1 VEGAPGA
8 TPLGGTLYLAPE
20 GYEAELRAELGPD
33 ASPVVPGG
41 RLFLAPGPPRPVA
54 WAANVWIDPVR
65 VAFDSAGDAA
75 RVLRG
80 LGKSWA
86 LLPLAHFRRAALI
99 GEQVPALSDKPI
111 VFPSPPP
118 PRPGSWTLVEPHV
131 LLAAARCSS
140 PFPNGEPR
148 FVEDRDHPPSRAYL
162 KLWEALTVLGR
173 RPGPGARAV
182 DLGSS
187 PGGWTWALERLG
199 ARVLSV
205 DKAPLDP
212 RVASLSRVKLLQK
225 SAFAVDPASAGKVDW
240 VVSDIV
246 AYPARIVD
254 LALRWLGAHPA
265 ASFVV
270 TIKFQGTT
278 DMTDARR
285 LRDVPGARL
294 VHLHHNKHELT
305 WLRLAPAPGP

>member
-1 VEGAPGA
+1 MTAIA
-8 TPLGGTLYLAPE
+8 PLGATLYLAAD
-20 GYEAELRAELGPD
+20 GHEAELRAELGAD
-33 ASPVVPGG
+33 AAPLVPGA
-41 RLFLAPGPPRPVA
+41 RLFRAPGPARPAA
-54 WAANVWIDPVR
+54 WAANVWLDPVR
-65 VAFDSAGDAA
+65 VDFESTADGA
-75 RVLRG
+75 RALRD

-86 LLPLAHFRRAALI
+86 LFPVTLFRRAALI
-99 GEQVPALSDKPI
+99 AERVPSLAGKPM

-118 PRPGSWTLVEPHV
+118 PPCGSWTLVEPGAI
-131 LLAAARCSS
+131 LASPRCSS

-148 FVEDRDHPPSRAYL
+148 FAEDHEGPPSRAYL
-162 KLWEALTVLGR
+162 KLWEALTLAGR
-173 RPGPGARAV
+173 RPGPGARCV

-212 RVASLSRVKLLQK
+212 RIASLSRVRLLQK
-225 SAFAVDPASAGKVDW
+225 SAFSLDPASVGKVDW

-254 LALRWLGAHPA
+254 LALRWLAAHPS

-270 TIKFQGTT
+270 TIKFQGRT
-278 DMTDARR
+278 DMTDAAR
-285 LRDVPGARL
+285 LAQVPGSQL
-294 VHLHHNKHELT
+294 LHLHHNKHELT
-305 WLRLAPAPGP
+305 WLRLAPTAPP